1 VGLLDFLKRTHIPN
15 VDVVSNDS
23 AYDATTVG
31 TIELP
36 EKLTESNAFTLA
48 NTVAEIY
55 FPIDFIADRISKLRF
70 LIADKNGKELTTT
83 ELNRFITSINPL
95 YSFSDLVYQYVFSYL
110 SDGNVIQYIGVPSIL
125 GKATINNITR
135 LDILQPSLVEI
146 REYDNISMLD
156 VSSLNA
162 IIRSAKYYDAGIIG
176 KDLIPDLMRIKNID
190 NTRKASA
197 SYYNNYGSKI
207 LSKSPLFKCLRS
219 VNTLLATYS
228 ARYNVYVNNGA
239 AGYLVR
245 KGSTTGAL
253 GNISDSITRKDML
266 SDVNDRNGITGRRNL
281 WGVSSVPMEFINTL
295 VDIQRLMPFDETL
308 EDSIKIA
315 SIFQIPPEL
324 VPRKDQSTFANKAT
338 SERSVWENALMSIA
352 DMVANDLTHT
362 LMIDTTGNK
371 IGIDY
376 STVSV
381 LMIDEGEKTTTLK
394 NKADLFGKLYNDGI
408 ITLNE
413 YLVKIDQKEVV
424 GGDRYISDITTQPPA
439 IKFGVGGT
447 QSLQAILIDTTLSD
461 IQKTNILIV
470 MFGIAKADAELML
483 KRS

>member
-1 VGLLDFLKRTHIPN
+1 MGFWDIFGRNRIPN
-15 VDVVSNDS
+15 VDIVSHDYDYDS
-23 AYDATTVG
+23 TQVG
-31 TIELP
+31 TIEIP
-36 EKLTESNAFTLA
+36 DKLTDLNAFTLA

-70 LIADKNGKELTTT
+70 FIADKNGKELTTT

-110 SDGNVIQYIGVPSIL
+110 SDGNVIQYIGVPSVL
-125 GKATINNITR
+125 GKANVNSISR

-190 NTRKASA
+190 NTRKTSA

-207 LSKSPLFKCLRS
+207 LSKSPLFKCVRS

-245 KGSTTGAL
+245 KGATTGAL

-295 VDIQRLMPFDETL
+295 VDIQRLTPFDETL

-315 SIFQIPPEL
+315 SIYQIPPEL

-362 LMIDTTGNK
+362 LTIDTTGNK
-371 IGIDY
+371 IAIDY
-376 STVSV
+376 SDVSV
-381 LMIDEGEKTTTLK
+381 LT
-394 NKADLFGKLYNDGI
+394 A
-408 ITLNE
+408 NE
-413 YLVKIDQKEVV
+413 TEQQ
-424 GGDRYISDITTQPPA
+424 DI
-439 IKFGVGGT
+439 
-447 QSLQAILIDTTLSD
+447 
-461 IQKTNILIV
+461 
-470 MFGIAKADAELML
+470 IAKKIANL
-483 KRS
+483 KSLKEIAPDNKTIDSEIEKIIVSYGIEN